1 MAKYMEPKYRTILE
15 AQENELENLKG
26 MSATSAWKPAF
37 HIHPQ
42 FGLINDPNGL
52 AYFNGEF
59 HVFYQWYPF
68 DAMHGMKHWAYVK
81 SSDLV
86 NWERQPVALVP
97 IEDYESHGAYSGAS
111 LEVDGKLYMY
121 YTGNIKYS
129 AEERSANQCLAIME
143 KDGTITK
150 YANNPVIEGVPEG
163 YTGHVRDPK
172 VFEKDGRYYMLL
184 GAQRTDQTGALIV
197 YESENAVDWR
207 FKGELKLALDL
218 PNSVYMLE
226 CPDYF
231 EVSGKDV
238 LIVSPQGLD
247 ADGHNY
253 HNLYNVISVIGKL
266 DIDRL
271 TFDVETHHELDK
283 GFDFYAPQSFA
294 GKNNERLLFAWAGMG
309 EVEYPTDKEK
319 WAHCLSIPRELEV
332 VDGKLRQKPA
342 DELKQLRVRSESSE
356 MEIVEGAVEIQNAL
370 DQYELELDFSDIE
383 ANQFGVEL
391 FASETEG
398 LVLAFDR
405 EKQTVSV
412 NREKFDAAFGGD
424 FGYVRSSE
432 LANGDSVK
440 IRVFVDHSIAE
451 IFINDGEVVFTTRV
465 FPKKESKGIKVFSD
479 DSLSGSYTK
488 HELSQG
494 ITV

>member
-15 AQENELENLKG
+15 AKENELESLKG
-26 MSATSAWKPAF
+26 MSANSLWKPAY

-97 IEDYESHGAYSGAS
+97 VEDYESHGAYSGAS

-231 EVSGKDV
+231 DVSGKDV

-266 DIDRL
+266 DIERL
-271 TFDVETHHELDK
+271 TFEVETYHELDK

-342 DELKQLRVRSESSE
+342 EELKQLRVRSESSE
-356 MEIVEGAVEIQNAL
+356 MEIVEGAVEIQNAS
-370 DQYELELDFSDIE
+370 DQYELELELNDLE

-424 FGYVRSSE
+424 FGFVRSSE
-432 LANGDSVK
+432 LAISDLVK
-440 IRVFVDHSIAE
+440 VRVFVDHSIAE

-479 DSLSGSYTK
+479 DKLRGCYTK